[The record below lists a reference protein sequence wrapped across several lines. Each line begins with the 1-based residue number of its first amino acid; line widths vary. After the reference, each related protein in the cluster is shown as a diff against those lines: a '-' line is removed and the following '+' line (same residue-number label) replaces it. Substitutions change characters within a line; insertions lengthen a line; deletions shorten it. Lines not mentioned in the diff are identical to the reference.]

1 FFKALRKPVLQFF
14 TLLIEEKNAEH
25 LVVDEAF
32 EQFGDALEQ
41 FVQIEN
47 RRKFARDLVQQ
58 KQGTSLASDA
68 GVQSRILDA
77 HRHARSDQRQQAFVL
92 FGEVTLFAGLEV
104 NHADDTVFH
113 DQRDGEF
120 GVHIGQGVDEKII
133 FRSIGDQH
141 G

>member
-1 FFKALRKPVLQFF
+1 EIVAARVLEIEDSDYLFLVDQRNCQLRAGFRIHRDVALTPGDVGHQDCFLGLGGVADDSAAQGDVVFAMQSFFKALRKPVLQFF

-68 GVQSRILDA
+68 GV
-77 HRHARSDQRQQAFVL
+77 
-92 FGEVTLFAGLEV
+92 
-104 NHADDTVFH
+104 
-113 DQRDGEF
+113 
-120 GVHIGQGVDEKII
+120 
-133 FRSIGDQH
+133 
-141 G
+141 